1 VLELAAGTGQW
12 TGLLAEFATTLTAVD
27 ASPEV
32 LRLNEA
38 KTRRANVS
46 YVVSDI
52 FELEPSADWDVVF
65 FSAWLSHVPMPRFD
79 AFWDLV
85 GHLLAPGGR
94 VFFVDEARHDLWAED
109 WLDEEAGVVQ
119 RPLNDGT
126 VHRLVKVLWRPDE
139 LAERLRVLGWGVEI
153 EAAGPFYWGWA
164 VMERDRPSD

>member
-12 TGLLAEFATTLTAVD
+12 TALLAESATALTAVD

-32 LRLNEA
+32 LRLNAA
-38 KTRRANVS
+38 KTPGTNVD

-52 FELEPSADWDVVF
+52 FELEPAADWDVVF
-65 FSAWLSHVPMPRFD
+65 FSAWLSHVPMVRFD

-85 GHLLAPGGR
+85 AKLLAPGGR
-94 VFFVDEARHDLWAED
+94 VFFIDEAPHDLWTED

-126 VHRLVKVLWRPDE
+126 IHRLVKVLWRPDD
-139 LAERLRVLGWGVEI
+139 LRERLNRLGWEVEI
-153 EAAGPFYWGWA
+153 EALGPFYWGWA
-164 VMERDRPSD
+164 SRPTS